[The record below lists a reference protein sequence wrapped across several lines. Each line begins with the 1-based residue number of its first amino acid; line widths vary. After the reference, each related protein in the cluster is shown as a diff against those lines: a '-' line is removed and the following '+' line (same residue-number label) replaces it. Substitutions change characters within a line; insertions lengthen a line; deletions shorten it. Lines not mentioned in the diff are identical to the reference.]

1 MLFLLLCCKFDVAI
15 LKKILLSSTPV
26 SWSDIFVTIRLLSH
40 KPSIISGGKKSIFNN
55 STRTSPSSQQ
65 YFIVP
70 RKCWLVVNGRFVA
83 VGGYSTTH
91 LERAEGLH
99 RKELT
104 FQNYLF
110 SAFVLLLCYFV
121 CLLSV
126 FFAIKIIASL
136 NCAPKW
142 DLIKIRIAIKI

>member
-1 MLFLLLCCKFDVAI
+1 MNRVEHKGQFGCGLSIYGIDSDTFLDDGLLDFFLNADAFKAIALFAFRASTAI
-15 LKKILLSSTPV
+15 LTTVCYFRPRDLQ
-26 SWSDIFVTIRLLSH
+26 FV
-40 KPSIISGGKKSIFNN
+40 KN
-55 STRTSPSSQQ
+55 STKTSPSSQQ

-110 SAFVLLLCYFV
+110 SASVLVLCYF
-121 CLLSV
+121 CLCVKCVL
-126 FFAIKIIASL
+126 
-136 NCAPKW
+136 C
-142 DLIKIRIAIKI
+142 D

>member
-1 MLFLLLCCKFDVAI
+1 M
-15 LKKILLSSTPV
+15 
-26 SWSDIFVTIRLLSH
+26 
-40 KPSIISGGKKSIFNN
+40 
-55 STRTSPSSQQ
+55 
-65 YFIVP
+65 
-70 RKCWLVVNGRFVA
+70 VNGRFVA
-83 VGGYSTTH
+83 VGGYSITH

-121 CLLSV
+121 CLLHV

-136 NCAPKW
+136 NCAPK
-142 DLIKIRIAIKI
+142 